1 VLPEGIW
8 PRSRAPRQ
16 FVLVAVSGPLGPR
29 LRSSPTAG
37 AVLDG
42 INVAALA
49 LMVVVSAQLGR
60 TALVDGFTLTVAL
73 LSAVLLFRYRVNS
86 AWLVVG
92 SAVAGGLLLLLGVHH
107 P

>member
-1 VLPEGIW
+1 
-8 PRSRAPRQ
+8 
-16 FVLVAVSGPLGPR
+16 
-29 LRSSPTAG
+29 
-37 AVLDG
+37 
-42 INVAALA
+42 
-49 LMVVVSAQLGR
+49 
-60 TALVDGFTLTVAL
+60 VDGFTLTVAL